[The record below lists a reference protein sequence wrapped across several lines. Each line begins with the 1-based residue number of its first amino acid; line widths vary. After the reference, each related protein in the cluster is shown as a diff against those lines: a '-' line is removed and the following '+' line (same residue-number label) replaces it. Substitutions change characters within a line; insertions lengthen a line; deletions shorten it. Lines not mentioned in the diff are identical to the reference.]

1 MPEPPPPPPPSQS
14 HAPDATPDEHAG
26 VRTLRRFH
34 QGTLQFYER
43 VAQIRLVLEGSS
55 GQVVMPVEPPF
66 AIAGAEM
73 LLWLPA
79 ESDWD
84 AQASLIIRPIDR
96 PESVEAVDR
105 WRAYHGDTSLSTW
118 VRAEIDGMKTPTN
131 VFGHE
136 VQRPNPL
143 GRAEYPLIRHAGAD
157 KARLIGACKAH
168 AATLVPDA
176 QCVGVDPFGLDVKA
190 RFGTIRLEFP
200 PGVNA
205 ATPEACEK
213 QIDHLL
219 GIGSSQ
225 SA

>member
-1 MPEPPPPPPPSQS
+1 MTPTEPRETTPE
-14 HAPDATPDEHAG
+14 DRFAG
-26 VRTLRRFH
+26 VRALRRHH

-43 VAQIRLVLEGSS
+43 VAQVKLVLEGAS
-55 GQVVMPVEPPF
+55 GLFTLPVEPPF

-84 AQASLIIRPIDR
+84 IQASLIIRPIDR
-96 PESVEAVDR
+96 PESLESVDR

-118 VRAEIDGMKTPTN
+118 VRAEIDGLKTQTH

-136 VQRPNPL
+136 VQQPNPF
-143 GRAEYPLIRHAGAD
+143 GRAEYPLIRRANAD
-157 KARLIGACKAH
+157 RARLIAACKAH

-176 QCVGVDPFGLDVKA
+176 QCVGVDPFGIDVKA
-190 RFGTIRLEFP
+190 RFGIVRLDFP
-200 PGVNA
+200 LGIHA

-213 QIDHLL
+213 QIDWLL
-219 GIGSSQ
+219 STGTGGRP